1 MVINRWQATYY
12 LMTYLVIKGH
22 KEAQEITL
30 NQRHYDFEYLNPIS
44 HIGRWGFMEVI
55 KWQKNLMTKK

>member
-30 NQRHYDFEYLNPIS
+30 NRGHHEPNYLNPIS
-44 HIGRWGFMEVI
+44 HKEIRRVKMPTFI
-55 KWQKNLMTKK
+55 